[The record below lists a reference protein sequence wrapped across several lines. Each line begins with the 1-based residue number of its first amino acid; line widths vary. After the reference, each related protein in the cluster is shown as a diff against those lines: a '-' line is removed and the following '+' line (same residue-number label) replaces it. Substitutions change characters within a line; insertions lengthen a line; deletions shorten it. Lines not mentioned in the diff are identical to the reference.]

1 MIGDL
6 FARMRHGD
14 RNALSRLLS
23 HIARGEFVDDIRSL
37 LIPSPQAP
45 SARVIAFTG
54 SGGVGKSTL
63 IGRLIPLVRAA
74 NRKIAVL
81 ACDPQSPLSGGALLG
96 DRFRMGSTSD
106 DGVFIRSLA
115 ALSGSSGLAKHLD
128 LMIDALEAFGFDVI
142 FLETVGAGQG
152 DVAVGHH
159 ADALVLLLQPESGDD
174 VQWEK
179 AGVLECADVIV
190 IHKADLPTADQ
201 TMAQV
206 RAAIDLSPSH
216 HIPILRV
223 STKLNQGH
231 AELWQALESLPARRL
246 RPSIARR
253 LFQHLIESQ
262 ECHLRELEAEANAEL
277 NKLLADWQAGTLST
291 VDAARRLSA
300 LFSRSPLASADVALR
315 DGLAPGSRSP
325 KASG

>member
-6 FARMRHGD
+6 FARFRRGD

-23 HIARGEFVDDIRSL
+23 LIARGEHLDEIRSL
-37 LIPSPQAP
+37 LIPPPQTA

-63 IGRLIPLVRAA
+63 IGKLIPLVRAA

-115 ALSGSSGLAKHLD
+115 ALSGSGGLAKHLD

-152 DVAVGHH
+152 DVAVEQH
-159 ADALVLLLQPESGDD
+159 ADAMVLLLQPESGDD
-174 VQWEK
+174 IQWEK
-179 AGVLECADVIV
+179 AGVLECADIVV
-190 IHKADLPTADQ
+190 IHKADLPTAEQ
-201 TMAQV
+201 TAAQV
-206 RAAIDLSPSH
+206 RAALDLSASRE
-216 HIPILRV
+216 IPVLRV
-223 STKLNQGH
+223 STKLNEGH
-231 AELWQALESLPARRL
+231 AELWQAITSLPAQRM

-253 LFQHLIESQ
+253 LLQHLIESQ
-262 ECHLRELEAEANAEL
+262 EHRLRELEAEPNADL
-277 NKLLADWQAGTLST
+277 TNLLADWQAGMLTT
-291 VDAARRLSA
+291 VEASQK
-300 LFSRSPLASADVALR
+300 LAELVT
-315 DGLAPGSRSP
+315 
-325 KASG
+325 

>member
-6 FARMRHGD
+6 FARFHRGD

-23 HIARGEFVDDIRSL
+23 HIARGEYLDEIRKE
-37 LIPSPQAP
+37 LIPPADAS
-45 SARVIAFTG
+45 SARVFAFTG

-63 IGRLIPLVRAA
+63 IGRLIPVVRGAK
-74 NRKIAVL
+74 RKIAVL

-96 DRFRMGSTSD
+96 DRFRMGSTND

-115 ALSGSSGLAKHLD
+115 ALSGSGGLAKNLD

-152 DVAVGHH
+152 DVAVGQL
-159 ADALVLLLQPESGDD
+159 ADAMVLLLQPESGDD

-179 AGVLECADVIV
+179 AGVLECADVVV

-201 TMAQV
+201 TAAQV
-206 RAAIDLSPSH
+206 RAALDLSPSRL
-216 HIPILRV
+216 IPVMRV

-231 AELWQALESLPARRL
+231 AELWQTLSALPARRL
-246 RPSIARR
+246 RASIARR
-253 LFQHLIESQ
+253 LLAFLVESQ
-262 ECHLRELEAEANAEL
+262 DRRLRELEAEPTADL
-277 NKLLADWQAGTLST
+277 TKLLADWQVGTLT
-291 VDAARRLSA
+291 TAEAARKLAA
-300 LFSRSPLASADVALR
+300 LLN
-315 DGLAPGSRSP
+315 GPGKWST
-325 KASG
+325 

>member
-6 FARMRHGD
+6 FARFRRGD

-23 HIARGEFVDDIRSL
+23 LIARGEHLDEIRSL
-37 LIPSPQAP
+37 LIPSPQTA

-63 IGRLIPLVRAA
+63 IGKLIPLVRAA

-152 DVAVGHH
+152 DVAVEQH
-159 ADALVLLLQPESGDD
+159 ADAMVLLLQPESGDD
-174 VQWEK
+174 IQWEK
-179 AGVLECADVIV
+179 AGVLECADIVV

-201 TMAQV
+201 TAAQV
-206 RAAIDLSPSH
+206 RAALDLSASRE
-216 HIPILRV
+216 IPVLRV
-223 STKLNQGH
+223 STKLNEGH
-231 AELWQALESLPARRL
+231 AELWHAIASLPAQRM
-246 RPSIARR
+246 RPSIAQR
-253 LFQHLIESQ
+253 LLQHLIESQ
-262 ECHLRELEAEANAEL
+262 EHRLRELEAEPNADL
-277 NKLLADWQAGTLST
+277 TKLLADWQTGMLTT
-291 VDAARRLSA
+291 VEASQK
-300 LFSRSPLASADVALR
+300 LAELVS
-315 DGLAPGSRSP
+315 
-325 KASG
+325 